1 MSQAGSL
8 ARGHSAL
15 SLFFIIIILLFCAI
29 SIVFWRRVVI
39 ETQQTVAGQVDYEDA
54 LLCSK
59 FGFPRGTEK
68 HNACK
73 LDLLDLRRRDEE
85 LMAQTSLP

>member
-54 LLCSK
+54 ALCSK
-59 FGFPRGTEK
+59 FGFALDSAK
-68 HNACK
+68 HDGCK
-73 LDLLDLRRRDEE
+73 FDLLDLRHRHED
-85 LMAQTSLP
+85 LIKQMSFP